1 MNRATQFL
9 GQQRAPHRV
18 APAAER
24 GPMRK
29 ARIPLKFRCECGDK
43 GTVHRH
49 TAAYPA
55 GNLFMYEACALYW
68 ERTGGYASMSSVMH
82 EPFAG
87 YVKS

>member
-49 TAAYPA
+49 TAAYPDTQQA
-55 GNLFMYEACALYW
+55 PPP
-68 ERTGGYASMSSVMH
+68 SVN
-82 EPFAG
+82 
-87 YVKS
+87 YSLV